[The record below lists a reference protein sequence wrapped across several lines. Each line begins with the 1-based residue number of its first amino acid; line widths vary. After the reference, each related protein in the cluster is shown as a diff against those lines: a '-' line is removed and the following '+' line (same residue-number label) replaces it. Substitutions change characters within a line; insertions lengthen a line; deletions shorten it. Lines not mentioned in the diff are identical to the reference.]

1 MSTKKIDAGVYI
13 PVLKELVEEGRDVSL
28 TISGNSMAPFL
39 KDGRDIIVIS
49 PVKQR
54 LKKGDMV
61 FYQRKSGQFVMHRIH
76 HVKQNGYYLVGDA
89 QDYIEG
95 PVLREQIFGV
105 VTSVRRKNK
114 WIKPGS
120 LSWKF
125 YSKVWIRLV
134 PVRLVIF
141 KIYGATVGRGRK

>member
-39 KDGRDIIVIS
+39 KDGRDAILIS
-49 PVKQR
+49 PIIGQM
-54 LKKGDMV
+54 KKGDMA

-76 HVKQNGYYLVGDA
+76 HVKQDGFYFVGDA
-89 QDYIEG
+89 QSYIEG
-95 PVLREQIFGV
+95 PILREQIFGI
-105 VTSVRRKNK
+105 VTKVCRRGK
-114 WIKPGS
+114 WIDDKN
-120 LSWKF
+120 LCWQF

-134 PVRLVIF
+134 SVRMVIF
-141 KIYGATVGRGRK
+141 KIYGATVGRLRK